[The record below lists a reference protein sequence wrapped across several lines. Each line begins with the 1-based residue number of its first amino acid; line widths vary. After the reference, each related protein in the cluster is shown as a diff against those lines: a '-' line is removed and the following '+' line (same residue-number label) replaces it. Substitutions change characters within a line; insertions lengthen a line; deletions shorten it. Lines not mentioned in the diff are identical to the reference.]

1 MAPHHSVFVAKRD
14 VADGRFVRRSGGVH
28 RSERAAAPR
37 RAVLFA
43 VAVVAVVVPRAAAA
57 ACVTPPRV
65 HAAGTRAR
73 LSMSSGLDHVQ
84 ESDFR
89 LLFRMTGEDF
99 WALHS
104 AVEHRLVVDERMATL
119 SSGAPIPTA
128 CRLALG
134 LRMLAGASYLDC
146 MLVFGV
152 SRCTVYS
159 IFHQV

>member
-1 MAPHHSVFVAKRD
+1 MAPHHSVYVAKRA
-14 VADGRFVRRSGGVH
+14 VADGRFVRRSGRVH
-28 RSERAAAPR
+28 RPERAAAPR

-43 VAVVAVVVPRAAAA
+43 VADVAVVVPRAAAA
-57 ACVTPPRV
+57 ACVTPPRL

-84 ESDFR
+84 ERDFR
-89 LLFRMTGEDF
+89 LLFRMTGEEF

-104 AVEHRLVVDERMATL
+104 AVEHRLVVNERIATL
-119 SSGAPIPTA
+119 SSGAPIPTD

>member
-1 MAPHHSVFVAKRD
+1 MVPHHSVFVAKRA
-14 VADGRFVRRSGGVH
+14 VADGRFVWRSGGVH
-28 RSERAAAPR
+28 RPERVAAARRAA
-37 RAVLFA
+37 LFA
-43 VAVVAVVVPRAAAA
+43 AAVVAVVVPRAAAA

-73 LSMSSGLDHVQ
+73 FSMSSGLDHVQ

-104 AVEHRLVVDERMATL
+104 AVEHRVVVEERMATL
-119 SSGAPIPTA
+119 SSGAPIPTD

-159 IFHQV
+159 RFHQV